1 MKLSTHNLLMCNKK
15 TCIDNEKNY
24 PLIIKAVKVNTVKS
38 EFDEEKTKVFF
49 DKMDKRALNQG
60 CKDLNISKFDLEKMT
75 EEQLQDKDVLEYLHN
90 ILFEV
95 GGNGSA
101 YEDCAKITI
110 KKKSSVNGS
119 VKEQGY
125 VMSFRYNSSGNWTIL
140 IPK

>member
-49 DKMDKRALNQG
+49 YKMDKRALNQG

-95 GGNGSA
+95 EIEDGNLV
-101 YEDCAKITI
+101 CANCGREYMI
-110 KKKSSVNGS
+110 KRG
-119 VKEQGY
+119 
-125 VMSFRYNSSGNWTIL
+125 
-140 IPK
+140 IPDMVLKDDEI

>member
-60 CKDLNISKFDLEKMT
+60 CKDLNISKFDLEKLS
-75 EEQLQDKDVLEYLHN
+75 EEQMKDKEVLEHLHN

-95 GGNGSA
+95 EIEDGNLV
-101 YEDCAKITI
+101 CANCGREYMI
-110 KKKSSVNGS
+110 KRG
-119 VKEQGY
+119 
-125 VMSFRYNSSGNWTIL
+125 
-140 IPK
+140 IPDMVLKDDEI

>member
-49 DKMDKRALNQG
+49 DKMDKRTLNQG

-75 EEQLQDKDVLEYLHN
+75 EEQLHDKDVLEYLHN

-95 GGNGSA
+95 EIEDGNLV
-101 YEDCAKITI
+101 CANCGREYMI
-110 KKKSSVNGS
+110 KRG
-119 VKEQGY
+119 
-125 VMSFRYNSSGNWTIL
+125 
-140 IPK
+140 IPDMVLKDDEI

>member
-95 GGNGSA
+95 EIEEGNLV
-101 YEDCAKITI
+101 CANCGREYMI
-110 KKKSSVNGS
+110 KRG
-119 VKEQGY
+119 
-125 VMSFRYNSSGNWTIL
+125 
-140 IPK
+140 IPDMVLKDDEI

>member
-95 GGNGSA
+95 EIEDGNLV
-101 YEDCAKITI
+101 CANCGREYMI
-110 KKKSSVNGS
+110 KRG
-119 VKEQGY
+119 
-125 VMSFRYNSSGNWTIL
+125 
-140 IPK
+140 IPDMVLKDDEL

>member
-95 GGNGSA
+95 EIEDGNLV
-101 YEDCAKITI
+101 CANCGREYMI
-110 KKKSSVNGS
+110 KRG
-119 VKEQGY
+119 
-125 VMSFRYNSSGNWTIL
+125 
-140 IPK
+140 IPDMVLKDDEI

>member
-49 DKMDKRALNQG
+49 DKMDERALNQG

-95 GGNGSA
+95 EIEDGNLV
-101 YEDCAKITI
+101 CANCGREYMI
-110 KKKSSVNGS
+110 KRG
-119 VKEQGY
+119 
-125 VMSFRYNSSGNWTIL
+125 
-140 IPK
+140 IPDMVLKDDEI

>member
-75 EEQLQDKDVLEYLHN
+75 EEQLQDKDGLEYLHN
-90 ILFEV
+90 ILFEIEIED
-95 GGNGSA
+95 GNLV
-101 YEDCAKITI
+101 CANCGREYMI
-110 KKKSSVNGS
+110 KRG
-119 VKEQGY
+119 
-125 VMSFRYNSSGNWTIL
+125 
-140 IPK
+140 IPDMVLKDDEI

>member
-49 DKMDKRALNQG
+49 DKMDKRAMNQG

-95 GGNGSA
+95 EIEDGNLV
-101 YEDCAKITI
+101 CANCGREYMI
-110 KKKSSVNGS
+110 KRG
-119 VKEQGY
+119 
-125 VMSFRYNSSGNWTIL
+125 
-140 IPK
+140 IPDMVLKDDEI

>member
-60 CKDLNISKFDLEKMT
+60 CKDLNISIFDLEKMT

-95 GGNGSA
+95 EIEDGNLV
-101 YEDCAKITI
+101 CANCGREYMI
-110 KKKSSVNGS
+110 KRG
-119 VKEQGY
+119 
-125 VMSFRYNSSGNWTIL
+125 
-140 IPK
+140 IPDMVLKDDEI

>member
-1 MKLSTHNLLMCNKK
+1 MTLSTDNLLMCNKK

-95 GGNGSA
+95 EIEDGNLV
-101 YEDCAKITI
+101 CANCGREYMI
-110 KKKSSVNGS
+110 KRG
-119 VKEQGY
+119 
-125 VMSFRYNSSGNWTIL
+125 
-140 IPK
+140 IPDMVLKDDEI

>member
-75 EEQLQDKDVLEYLHN
+75 EEQLQDNDVLEYLHN

-95 GGNGSA
+95 EIEDGNLV
-101 YEDCAKITI
+101 CANCGREYMI
-110 KKKSSVNGS
+110 KRG
-119 VKEQGY
+119 
-125 VMSFRYNSSGNWTIL
+125 
-140 IPK
+140 IPDMVLKDDEI

>member
-95 GGNGSA
+95 EIEDGNLV
-101 YEDCAKITI
+101 CANYGREYMI
-110 KKKSSVNGS
+110 KRG
-119 VKEQGY
+119 
-125 VMSFRYNSSGNWTIL
+125 
-140 IPK
+140 IPDMVLKDDEI

>member
-15 TCIDNEKNY
+15 TCIGNEKNY

-95 GGNGSA
+95 EIEDGNLV
-101 YEDCAKITI
+101 CANCGREYMI
-110 KKKSSVNGS
+110 KRG
-119 VKEQGY
+119 
-125 VMSFRYNSSGNWTIL
+125 
-140 IPK
+140 IPDMVLKDDEI